1 MTFIPQPKRLSP
13 YSSKEAEHLGFF
25 SLFVHGDKGYG
36 SNVTPVIV
44 GFIWDLALDVKGFA
58 LPPVRAN
65 ERSRALYQDFSKL
78 GPDVRFVIP
87 E

>member
-1 MTFIPQPKRLSP
+1 M
-13 YSSKEAEHLGFF
+13 
-25 SLFVHGDKGYG
+25 HGDKGYW

-44 GFIWDLALDVKGFA
+44 SFIWDLALDVKGFA

-65 ERSRALYQDFSKL
+65 ECSSAVYQDFSKL

-87 E
+87 K

>member
-1 MTFIPQPKRLSP
+1 MKQSV
-13 YSSKEAEHLGFF
+13 FF
-25 SLFVHGDKGYG
+25 LFVYSDKGYW

-65 ERSRALYQDFSKL
+65 DHPRAVYQDFLKL
-78 GPDVRFVIP
+78 GPDVRFVIL
-87 E
+87 